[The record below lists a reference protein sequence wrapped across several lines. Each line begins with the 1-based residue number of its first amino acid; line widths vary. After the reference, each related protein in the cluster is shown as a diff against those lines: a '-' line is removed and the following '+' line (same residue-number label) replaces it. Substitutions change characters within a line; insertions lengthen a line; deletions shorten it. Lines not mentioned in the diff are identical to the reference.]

1 MEGKFGAVIVAAGSS
16 RRMGGQGSK
25 VLEDLGGQPVLLYS
39 FRTLASSPWVGELAV
54 VCREEDRPQV
64 EALLAGKTDKPWV
77 VAPGGQERQDS
88 VLAGVAA
95 LDPDTPYLLIHDGAR
110 PFVTAEQVDAL
121 CQDAVAYG
129 AATLAV
135 PSKDTCKLSDGQGFV
150 ESTPPRDRLMAI
162 QTPQAFEREM
172 YLYAARKAQ
181 ASGLRYTDDCQ
192 LIEAAGGRVKLTAGD
207 YRNLKLTTPEDRV
220 AARATL
226 GKEAKAMRVGTGYD
240 VHRLVEGRKLMLGG
254 VEVPFEKGL
263 LGHSDADVLAHA
275 IADALLGAAALGD
288 IGKLFP
294 DSDPRLQGR
303 RQPGAPLPGVR
314 TAEGAGL
321 LHLQHRRHRAGPA
334 AQAGPLHPPDAGEPG
349 EGLRD
354 CRLPGQ
360 RKGHHRG
367 GPGLYRQRGGHGR
380 PGRLPAGIL
389 NRLFGAAAGRPFSF
403 AGHGGG
409 PGA

>member
-16 RRMGGQGSK
+16 RRIGRPGLQGCWRIWAASRCCCTPSRPW
-25 VLEDLGGQPVLLYS
+25 LPPPGWGSWLWSAGR
-39 FRTLASSPWVGELAV
+39 RTAPRW
-54 VCREEDRPQV
+54 R
-64 EALLAGKTDKPWV
+64 ALLAGKTDKPWV
-77 VAPGGQERQDS
+77 VVPGGQERQDS

-95 LDPDTPYLLIHDGAR
+95 LAPDTPYLLIHDGAR

-240 VHRLVEGRKLMLGG
+240 VHRLVEGRKLILGG
-254 VEVPFEKGL
+254 GR
-263 LGHSDADVLAHA
+263 G
-275 IADALLGAAALGD
+275 AL
-288 IGKLFP
+288 
-294 DSDPRLQGR
+294 
-303 RQPGAPLPGVR
+303 
-314 TAEGAGL
+314 
-321 LHLQHRRHRAGPA
+321 
-334 AQAGPLHPPDAGEPG
+334 
-349 EGLRD
+349 
-354 CRLPGQ
+354 
-360 RKGHHRG
+360 
-367 GPGLYRQRGGHGR
+367 
-380 PGRLPAGIL
+380 
-389 NRLFGAAAGRPFSF
+389 
-403 AGHGGG
+403 
-409 PGA
+409 

>member
-240 VHRLVEGRKLMLGG
+240 VHRLEADTGRGRG
-254 VEVPFEKGL
+254 
-263 LGHSDADVLAHA
+263 
-275 IADALLGAAALGD
+275 AL
-288 IGKLFP
+288 
-294 DSDPRLQGR
+294 
-303 RQPGAPLPGVR
+303 
-314 TAEGAGL
+314 
-321 LHLQHRRHRAGPA
+321 
-334 AQAGPLHPPDAGEPG
+334 
-349 EGLRD
+349 
-354 CRLPGQ
+354 
-360 RKGHHRG
+360 
-367 GPGLYRQRGGHGR
+367 
-380 PGRLPAGIL
+380 
-389 NRLFGAAAGRPFSF
+389 
-403 AGHGGG
+403 
-409 PGA
+409 